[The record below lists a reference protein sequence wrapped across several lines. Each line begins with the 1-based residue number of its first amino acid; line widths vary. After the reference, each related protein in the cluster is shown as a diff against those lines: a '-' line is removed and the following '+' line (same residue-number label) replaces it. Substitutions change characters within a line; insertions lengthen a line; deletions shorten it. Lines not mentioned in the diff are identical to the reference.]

1 MPIIYDKWIT
11 ISGQIYDYSTGS
23 NITQFTINHS
33 LSDFNFRFVVDT
45 ASYYSPK
52 PSAMSFSKAKLKGK
66 LPDATEFMIEDIDV
80 VYRTD
85 GPYKAYDGTGCDVVT
100 VTFDSRF
107 TSQIGTSAYVL
118 ILCDSGG
125 SEVASWRFK
134 VRVVDDS
141 GEAVRKIERTIDLF
155 PHGNPLDIYL
165 NQNDSNFVLAFK
177 VVCSKGVWT
186 KDRYQYGDVFVRTYI
201 RGVRPDG
208 YKIDKEVG
216 FTYSGVNT
224 DITNYTIT
232 VDGRSDSVGEILTS
246 IPGDYIVA
254 FTLQNSVVSPKI
266 DLNTTQRVRIHV
278 EPIRFQEDF

>member
-23 NITQFTINHS
+23 NITQFTINQS

-45 ASYYSPK
+45 ASYYPPQ
-52 PSAMSFSKAKLKGK
+52 PSTMSFSKAKLKGK
-66 LPDATEFMIEDIDV
+66 LPDSTEFMIEDINV
-80 VYRTD
+80 ANRND
-85 GPYKAYDGTGCDVVT
+85 GPYKTFNDTGHDIIIVP
-100 VTFDSRF
+100 FDSRF
-107 TSQIGTSAYVL
+107 ISQIGTSAYVL

-134 VRVVDDS
+134 VRVVNDS

-155 PHGNPLDIYL
+155 PHWNPLDIYL
-165 NQNDSNFVLAFK
+165 NQNDLNFVLTFK
-177 VVCSKGVWT
+177 IVCSKGVWT
-186 KDRYQYGDVFVRTYI
+186 KDRYQYGDVFVRTYM

-246 IPGDYIVA
+246 VPGDYIVA

-266 DLNTTQRVRIHV
+266 DLNTTQRVRIHI